1 MRQDLTSQLKGL
13 TYQEELPSDGWDK
26 EKIKAEVE
34 KVLGLVEFKGVS
46 GITHKPRKEREEVV
60 TEVYSMTA
68 YTNPLNPDV
77 YPGIRKMEA
86 ETQPGDGRQ
95 RSCRP
100 GGGRQERRDGPRH
113 PGAPGGGPQESLLC
127 CWTRPTRQ
135 IIKYET
141 LLIFSEL

>member
-1 MRQDLTSQLKGL
+1 MEKTLSGMRQDLTSQLKGL
-13 TYQEELPSDGWDK
+13 SYLEELPSEGWDK

-86 ETQPGDGRQ
+86 ETRGVT
-95 RSCRP
+95 RP
-100 GGGRQERRDGPRH
+100 NLVMAVTGHVGLDKAGHLLGVAVRNVVVDPVT
-113 PGAPGGGPQESLLC
+113 PGGGPQESL
-127 CWTRPTRQ
+127 
-135 IIKYET
+135 
-141 LLIFSEL
+141 